1 MINHES
7 PKIMFIDLN
16 SAFATTEQQAHPT
29 LRGRPVGVTNRIS
42 KYCCVIACSYEAKA
56 LGIKVGMNYQEA
68 LALSQDFVML
78 ESDPPKYTYVYKK
91 IMAIMASY
99 SPNIQMKSIDEGIID
114 FHGVVTNGKT
124 MEQIGYEIK
133 RRVRDEIGDYM
144 KINVGIAPNRFL
156 AKQAANW
163 HKPDGLDIIDHNNL
177 LDYYGQIKRRDI
189 TGIAKKF
196 ERRLNQARIY
206 TPLDFLNA
214 PSDYLKRMVFHSIVG
229 EDWHNRLHGW
239 EVDSRP
245 TTRRQ
250 VGRQFVLDKRTNS
263 DEILVPRL
271 LYLCETTG
279 KKLRFI
285 DMSARKIT
293 IWAYLQNGGYW
304 KAHITEK
311 QSFYTD
317 QDICARAV
325 KLFSTRPKHMIVSTI
340 GITCSKLEPSNRMQ
354 SSLLPEINKRED
366 LITAID
372 EINERY
378 GIFMIHSLSSLP
390 GKKIVK
396 QKIPFASVNYLDM
409 LFR

>member
-1 MINHES
+1 MINTED
-7 PKIMFIDLN
+7 PRIMFIDLN

-68 LALSQDFVML
+68 LNIYPQFVML

-91 IMAIMASY
+91 IMAIMSSY
-99 SPNIQMKSIDEGIID
+99 SPNIMMKSIDEGIID
-114 FHGVVTNGKT
+114 FHSVNMHGKT

-133 RRVRDEIGDYM
+133 QRVKDEIGSYM
-144 KINVGIAPNRFL
+144 RINVGIAPNRFL

-163 HKPDGLDIIDHNNL
+163 HKPDGLDVIDHKNL
-177 LDYYGQIKRRDI
+177 LDYYSQINLRDL
-189 TGIAKKF
+189 TGIAKRF
-196 ERRLNQARIY
+196 ERRLNQARIH
-206 TPLDFLNA
+206 TVMDFFNA
-214 PSDYLKRMVFHSIVG
+214 KPDYLKRMVFRSVIG

-239 EVDSRP
+239 EVDQHP
-245 TTRRQ
+245 TKRGQ
-250 VGRQFVLDKRTNS
+250 VGRQFVLDQRTNS

-279 KKLRFI
+279 KKLRYI
-285 DMSARKIT
+285 NMSARKIT
-293 IWAYLQNGGYW
+293 IWAYLQNGGRW
-304 KAHITEK
+304 KSHITEK

-317 QDICARAV
+317 KEICARAL
-325 KLFSTRPKHMIVSTI
+325 KLFNTRPKHMIVSTI
-340 GITCSKLEPSNRMQ
+340 GITCSQLEPSKRNQ
-354 SSLLPEINKRED
+354 ASLLPEINKQED

-378 GIFMIHSLSSLP
+378 GIFMIHSLSSLR